1 MDCSST
7 HMFEEEVVVCGFGIS
22 PHGIGEGG
30 CLQQRARTGENMEFV
45 GD

>member
-1 MDCSST
+1 MACSST

-22 PHGIGEGG
+22 PSGIGEEG
-30 CLQQRARTGENMEFV
+30 CSQQRARTRENMEFV